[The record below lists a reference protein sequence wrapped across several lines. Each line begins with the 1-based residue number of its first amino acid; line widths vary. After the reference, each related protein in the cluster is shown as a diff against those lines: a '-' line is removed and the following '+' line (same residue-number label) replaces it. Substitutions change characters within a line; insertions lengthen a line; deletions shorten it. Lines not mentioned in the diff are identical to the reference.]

1 MNEPVDAGIHTLAAP
16 YALHA
21 LPPDEVSRF
30 EEHLEQCADCRIE
43 VDELRETA
51 ARLGVATAVTP
62 PSRMREEVLAR
73 VAEVRPLPPRVSAG
87 EGASGVAA
95 GLAPGA
101 GAGGAPGAA
110 AGRALRRWWPRVA
123 TGLAAAAVAAIVVL
137 GIRLNDVQSDL
148 DRSQQIGA
156 QMRQLVGAED
166 MEMVRVGSPEDGQG
180 TVLVA
185 RSLDVAVFIGD
196 GMAPAPAGHTYQLWL
211 MHDDGGVVSAGV
223 LGSPP
228 DGHVG
233 PFTARGLA
241 GAARLGITVEPD
253 GGSPQPTTD
262 PVMLID
268 LPTA

>member
-30 EEHLEQCADCRIE
+30 EEHLEQCADCRVE

-51 ARLGVATAVTP
+51 ARLGVAAAVTP
-62 PSRMREEVLAR
+62 PPRMRDEVLAR
-73 VAEVRPLPPRVSAG
+73 IAEVRPLPPRVASGSAG
-87 EGASGVAA
+87 A
-95 GLAPGA
+95 GLESGA
-101 GAGGAPGAA
+101 GAGSGPDSAAGSA

-166 MEMVRVGSPEDGQG
+166 MEMVRVGEGDTSG
-180 TVLVA
+180 TVLLA

-196 GMAPAPAGHTYQLWL
+196 GMAPAPAGHTYQLWF
-211 MHDDGGVVSAGV
+211 MHEDGGVVSAGV
-223 LGSPP
+223 LGNPP

-241 GAARLGITVEPD
+241 GADRLGITVEPD

-262 PVMLID
+262 PVMMID
-268 LPTA
+268 LPAA

>member
-1 MNEPVDAGIHTLAAP
+1 MSKPVDAGIHTLAAP

-21 LPPDEVSRF
+21 LPPEEARRF
-30 EEHLEQCADCRIE
+30 EQHLERCADCRVE

-51 ARLGVATAVTP
+51 ARLGAATAVTP
-62 PSRMREEVLAR
+62 PPRMREQVLAR
-73 VAEVRPLPPRVSAG
+73 VAEVRPLPPRV
-87 EGASGVAA
+87 
-95 GLAPGA
+95 
-101 GAGGAPGAA
+101 A
-110 AGRALRRWWPRVA
+110 AGRAPVLRRWWPRVA
-123 TGLAAAAVAAIVVL
+123 TGLVAASLAGIVVL
-137 GIRLNDVQSDL
+137 GIRLNDVQDEL

-156 QMRQLVGAED
+156 QMRQLVEADD
-166 MEMVRVGSPEDGQG
+166 MRMVRVGEGDSQG

-196 GMAPAPAGHTYQLWL
+196 GMPPAPDGHTYQLWL
-211 MHDDGGVVSAGV
+211 MHDDGGMVSAGV

-233 PFTARGLA
+233 PVTARGLT
-241 GAARLGITVEPD
+241 GVDRLGVTVEPD

-268 LPTA
+268 LPA

>member
-51 ARLGVATAVTP
+51 ARLGVAAAVTP
-62 PSRMREEVLAR
+62 PPRMRDEVLAR

-87 EGASGVAA
+87 EGQPGVAA
-95 GLAPGA
+95 GLPPG
-101 GAGGAPGAA
+101 PA
-110 AGRALRRWWPRVA
+110 AGRAVRRWWPRVA

-137 GIRLNDVQSDL
+137 GIRLNEVQSDL

-156 QMRQLVGAED
+156 QLRQLVGAED

-241 GAARLGITVEPD
+241 GADRLGITVEPD